1 MSLYLITCVDLNE
14 VELGRNTEVSIP
26 NSVITNP
33 QSLPGSRFSIVLVTD
48 RQLSKFLNGE
58 YLYFWNSIRVVSISL
73 SMNLAARFFLL
84 VWIIGP
90 KLNISIIDVIMFQL
104 WHIMNFYTGAFLD
117 FYTGDTLTL
126 NRQSLVS
133 FDYFK

>member
-1 MSLYLITCVDLNE
+1 MKFYSGGLDFFKH
-14 VELGRNTEVSIP
+14 ELGREVHH
-26 NSVITNP
+26 
-33 QSLPGSRFSIVLVTD
+33 
-48 RQLSKFLNGE
+48 
-58 YLYFWNSIRVVSISL
+58 
-73 SMNLAARFFLL
+73 LL

>member
-1 MSLYLITCVDLNE
+1 MSLYLITWVDLSE

-48 RQLSKFLNGE
+48 RQFNKILNGE

-90 KLNISIIDVIMFQL
+90 KSNISIIDVIKFQL

-117 FYTGDTLTL
+117 FYTGDKLTL
-126 NRQSLVS
+126 NRQ
-133 FDYFK
+133 